1 MNRRLLYLA
10 GQLRPGGQERQLCYL
25 LQGMDRERYRPAVA
39 VWSFRENDEYVP
51 QIRALGVPIYSLGP
65 TRNIPAKLSSF
76 RRLVAH
82 LKPEVVH
89 SYCFWTNFAA
99 HWATLGRQAVPFGS
113 MRGDFHLE
121 KQTFGPWLG
130 RVGCYWPRNHIFNS
144 FAAAENARCSK
155 SVFVPG
161 QIYVVRNGL
170 DLDRFC
176 KAPLPTA
183 ERACILAAGSLEP
196 IKRWDKL
203 ITAAVELKRRGLD
216 FLLQIAGDGSL
227 QASLKQQ
234 TEKLGLSGYVEF
246 IGHSSNVPKLL
257 ADAIFLAHSSDT
269 EGCPNVV
276 MEAMACGRA
285 VVATGVGD
293 VPDLVE
299 DGKTG
304 FVVRRTD
311 DAMLVECIVKLITD
325 RDLCRR
331 MGEAGRAKAEREF
344 GLDRLV
350 GETLAA
356 YRGAGWK
363 EC

>member
-1 MNRRLLYLA
+1 
-10 GQLRPGGQERQLCYL
+10 
-25 LQGMDRERYRPAVA
+25 MDRERYRPAVA
-39 VWSFRENDEYVP
+39 VWSFREVDEYVP
-51 QIRALGVPIYSLGP
+51 EIRALGVPIYSLGS
-65 TRNIPAKLSSF
+65 TRSISAKLIAF

-99 HWATLGRQAVPFGS
+99 HWATMGRQSVSFGAIQ
-113 MRGDFHLE
+113 GDFHQE
-121 KQTFGPWLG
+121 EQTFGPWLG
-130 RVGCYWPRNHIFNS
+130 KVSFYWPRNQILNS
-144 FAAAENARCSK
+144 FAAAKNAQSSK
-155 SVFVPG
+155 SLFVPR
-161 QIYVVRNGL
+161 QPYVVRNGL

-176 KAPLPTA
+176 IAPLPTG
-183 ERACILAAGSLEP
+183 ERVNIVAAGSLEP
-196 IKRWDKL
+196 IKRWDRL
-203 ITAAVELKRRGLD
+203 VTAAAELKRRGLD
-216 FLLQIAGDGSL
+216 FLLQIAGEGSL
-227 QASLKQQ
+227 RLSLEQQAKN
-234 TEKLGLSGYVEF
+234 LGLSGYVEF

-257 ADAIFLAHSSDT
+257 ADAMFLAHTSDT

-285 VVATGVGD
+285 VVATDVGD
-293 VPDLVE
+293 IPDLVE

-311 DAMLVECIVKLITD
+311 EAMLVECIGKLISD

-331 MGEAGRAKAEREF
+331 MGKAGRAKAEREF

-356 YRGAGWK
+356 YRAAGWK
-363 EC
+363 DS